1 MNYFFIL
8 KFNGHKWIGSW
19 KLNFTILLRR
29 KSNIIAL
36 KKSSKNEKKKPD
48 SQPEMLKNS
57 HKLRN
62 VPDCRKNFVMRD
74 LLVDSIVFLPSDW
87 MIWSWNIHK
96 NTNTWRKELHLF
108 FEWRKYFLR
117 DGAVNNIVEC
127 IVRSLWI
134 FLGAKSSIFFVL
146 IF

>member
-1 MNYFFIL
+1 M
-8 KFNGHKWIGSW
+8 
-19 KLNFTILLRR
+19 
-29 KSNIIAL
+29 
-36 KKSSKNEKKKPD
+36 KKKPD

-134 FLGAKSSIFFVL
+134 FLGAKSSIFFVF